1 MTRFFSLA
9 QRFSLA
15 AIVFI
20 AVIAAPRE
28 LLLEVTDQPNIPL
41 DFRAI
46 MISRPDYPLLFLLL
60 ITGLR
65 LVFDSTYPAR
75 IGATAR
81 LIWIRYGGVF
91 WLALSIWMGTS
102 LLWAGQPIMTRY
114 VALHALAALI
124 MALILADLI
133 RAEGDDWLLSALVI
147 SGVIQTVVAV
157 AQSITGGPLGLA
169 ALGEAQRFTYD
180 PENFYRA
187 TGLSQHA
194 NYLGGYLAI
203 AIFACILLSYR
214 IAQRQQR
221 PILPVVAGIICGI
234 GLTTTLSRS
243 AILGLA
249 VGCLPLIWL
258 ILRRASPAL
267 RRLMV
272 VGGVAAVVG
281 GIILVLIA
289 TRGDLATRF
298 FSGREFFFEDSWAEI
313 SASPLIGTG
322 AGNLMLNIG
331 PKRGYEVPNLLPV
344 HNVYLYVWAES
355 GLVGLAL
362 FVAGCAAI
370 LARLRSVNRQALI
383 WSCAFVAVCV
393 IMLFD
398 NYWWGVH
405 PFQLLFL
412 WVIGMWWGLATS
424 PTSARTQ

>member
-1 MTRFFSLA
+1 MSRFFSLA

-15 AIVFI
+15 ALVFI

-28 LLLEVTDQPNIPL
+28 LLLEVSDQPNIPL

-46 MISRPDYPLLFLLL
+46 MISRPDYALLLLLL

-65 LVFDSTYPAR
+65 LVFDALYPAR
-75 IGATAR
+75 LAATAR

-91 WLALSIWMGTS
+91 WLALAVWMGAS

-114 VALHALAALI
+114 VALHAFAALI
-124 MALILADLI
+124 MALILADLV
-133 RAEGDDWLLSALVI
+133 RAEGDAWLLPALVI
-147 SGVIQTVVAV
+147 SGVIQTAVAV

-169 ALGEAQRFTYD
+169 ALGEVPRFTYD
-180 PENFYRA
+180 PVNFYRS

-194 NYLGGYLAI
+194 NYLGGYLVI
-203 AIFACILLSYR
+203 AIFACVLLG
-214 IAQRQQR
+214 QRMMLRRQR
-221 PILPVVAGIICGI
+221 PILPVIAGVICGI

-249 VGCLPLIWL
+249 VGCIPLIWL

-267 RRLMV
+267 RRLV
-272 VGGVAAVVG
+272 LIGGVVAVLG
-281 GIILVLIA
+281 GISLVFIA

-313 SASPLIGTG
+313 IAHPIIGTG

-331 PKRGYEVPNLLPV
+331 PKRGYEIPNLLPV

-355 GLVGLAL
+355 GLIGLAL
-362 FVAGCAAI
+362 FLAGCALI
-370 LARLRSVNRQALI
+370 LVRLREANAQALI
-383 WSCAFVAVCV
+383 WGCAFIASCV

-405 PFQLLFL
+405 PFQLLFFWMFGL
-412 WVIGMWWGLATS
+412 WWGLASTPAPDS
-424 PTSARTQ
+424 IQ